1 MVEGKPDDDPYITL
15 ARIGRPRGVK
25 GEFYVRLLADNLE
38 RFHDLKKVY
47 LVRRSERLPTELETF
62 HVFSGKAV
70 IKVRGIDAPEQA
82 RLWTGGFLEIDEAD
96 RASLAESTYF
106 QDQIVGLIVVS
117 EDGAHLGTIEKVMEM
132 PANHVYACR
141 TTDGR
146 EVLIPAVED
155 AVKKI
160 DIKAGEMIV
169 SLLPGLFD

>member
-1 MVEGKPDDDPYITL
+1 MVEGKPDDDPYIAL

-25 GEFYVRLLADNLE
+25 GEFYIWLLADNLE
-38 RFHDLKKVY
+38 RFNDLKKVY
-47 LVRRSERLPTELETF
+47 LVRRSERMPTELETF
-62 HVFSGKAV
+62 HVVSGKTV
-70 IKVRGIDAPEQA
+70 IKVRGIETPEEA
-82 RLWTGGFLEIDEAD
+82 KLWTGGFLEIDEAD
-96 RASLAESTYF
+96 RINLPESVYF
-106 QDQIVGLIVVS
+106 QDQIVGLNVIS
-117 EDGAHLGTIEKVMEM
+117 EDGTHLGTIEKVMEM

-160 DIKAGEMIV
+160 DVKAGEMIV